1 MELSHILF
9 KVNDLQGAVSHFRE
23 QGFHVEFGSKR
34 RPTNALIYFSEGPY
48 VELLERAPVSVLA
61 KVLLRCI
68 GKGAVAERFDSWD
81 CADEGWFEICLENQ
95 GDDFREEVEVM
106 KRHGEPY
113 FITSSA
119 RTDPSGRRL
128 KWKLLFPLNN
138 ALPFFMTYFNVD
150 PKPAAGFVHPNGVE
164 GISNVMYCATRE
176 KLPLL
181 RALCDDDVL
190 TVQEGQGGIEVTYRT
205 VSG

>member
-1 MELSHILF
+1 MELSHVLH
-9 KVNDLQGAVSHFRE
+9 KVNDLQKAVSHFRE

-48 VELLERAPVSVLA
+48 IELLERAPISVLS

-68 GKGAVAERFDSWD
+68 GKGAVADRLEAWSRS
-81 CADEGWFEICLENQ
+81 DEGWFEICLENQ
-95 GDDFREEVEVM
+95 RDDFSQEVEVM

-119 RTDPSGRRL
+119 RTDPSDRRL
-128 KWKLLFPLNN
+128 RWKLLFPLNN
-138 ALPFFMTYFNVD
+138 TLPFLMTYFNVD
-150 PKPAAGFVHPNGVE
+150 PKPAGFVHPNGVV
-164 GISNVMYCATRE
+164 GISNVTYCAPRE
-176 KLPLL
+176 NLPLL

-190 TVQEGQGGIEVTYRT
+190 TVQEGERAIEVTYRT
-205 VSG
+205 LPG

>member
-113 FITSSA
+113 FITPSA

-150 PKPAAGFVHPNGVE
+150 PKPVAFVHSNGVV
-164 GISNVMYCATRE
+164 GIERVTYRAQDGCMA
-176 KLPLL
+176 LL
-181 RALCDDDVL
+181 NALCDDEVL
-190 TVQEGQGGIEVTYRT
+190 NVQEGQGGIEVTYRT
-205 VSG
+205 LPG

>member
-119 RTDPSGRRL
+119 RTDPLGRRL

-138 ALPFFMTYFNVD
+138 ALPFFMTYFNID
-150 PKPAAGFVHPNGVE
+150 PKPVAFVHPNGVV
-164 GISNVMYCATRE
+164 GIDRVTYRAQDGCMA
-176 KLPLL
+176 LL
-181 RALCDDDVL
+181 NALCDDEVL
-190 TVQEGQGGIEVTYRT
+190 NVQEGKGGIEVTYRT
-205 VSG
+205 LPG

>member
-9 KVNDLQGAVSHFRE
+9 KVNDLQSAVSHFRE

-68 GKGAVAERFDSWD
+68 GKGSVAERFDSWD

-106 KRHGEPY
+106 KRHGERY

-150 PKPAAGFVHPNGVE
+150 PKPVAFVHPNGVV
-164 GISNVMYCATRE
+164 GIDRVTYRAQDGCVS
-176 KLPLL
+176 LL
-181 RALCDDDVL
+181 NALCDDEVL
-190 TVQEGQGGIEVTYRT
+190 NLQEGQGGIEVRYRT
-205 VSG
+205 LPG